1 MDHSSHHHHD
11 LQEHSSSMM
20 MMTMTATADEDA
32 FCHGSGMIMY
42 MDGACVP
49 LLFECFSVQSDR
61 IVALLDLF
69 QQSSF
74 R

>member
-42 MDGACVP
+42 MDGACTV
-49 LLFECFSVQSDR
+49 
-61 IVALLDLF
+61 I
-69 QQSSF
+69 
-74 R
+74 